1 MEKKHHLSQ
10 RAYKEAC
17 FQIDKEVARF
27 RSSSDTTNGRYISPV
42 MVPSP
47 AKRVATSLIERKNW
61 SLYGKAA
68 AINNYDPVF
77 GVAALATDA
86 PLLAANWNTVRPD
99 VTEEEITLLKD
110 LLKKETE
117 VYNKTV
123 AEMENLNVKINH
135 IVSSTKLRI
144 ANAVTIEELDKIMV
158 DFRETLGSL

>member
-17 FQIDKEVARF
+17 LQIDKEVARF
-27 RSSSDTTNGRYISPV
+27 LSSSDTTNGRYISPI

-86 PLLAANWNTVRPD
+86 PLLAAN
-99 VTEEEITLLKD
+99 
-110 LLKKETE
+110 
-117 VYNKTV
+117 
-123 AEMENLNVKINH
+123 
-135 IVSSTKLRI
+135 
-144 ANAVTIEELDKIMV
+144 
-158 DFRETLGSL
+158 

>member
-1 MEKKHHLSQ
+1 MEKKHPLSQ
-10 RAYKEAC
+10 RVYKEAC
-17 FQIDKEVARF
+17 LQIDKEVARF
-27 RSSSDTTNGRYISPV
+27 LSSSNTTNGRYTRPS

-47 AKRVATSLIERKNW
+47 AKRVVASLIESKNW

-68 AINNYDPVF
+68 AINGCDPVY
-77 GVAALATDA
+77 GVTALADDV
-86 PLLAANWNTVRPD
+86 PQLAANWNTVRPE
-99 VTEEEITLLKD
+99 VTEEEMTLLKD

-123 AEMENLNVKINH
+123 AECENLNVRIIR

-144 ANAVTIEELDKIMV
+144 ANAESMDELDKIMV